1 MYLVSEVE
9 EIQDADEV
17 VDLARANL
25 ARADLER
32 ADQARVDLEREDLE
46 REDLAR
52 REGADAHLDAM
63 VTAEGGFFQRLSEDS
78 TTTHPTDV
86 LNTVTGRDI
95 DSLVSN
101 TQENASVE
109 EICLQGPNEL
119 PQGDVVT
126 NVLEINARDVV
137 VHGL

>member
-1 MYLVSEVE
+1 MRRKLKNGMKKRRRKKKVE
-9 EIQDADEV
+9 KANQD
-17 VDLARANL
+17 LNHN
-25 ARADLER
+25 
-32 ADQARVDLEREDLE
+32 Q
-46 REDLAR
+46 AR
-52 REGADAHLDAM
+52 REGADALLDAM
-63 VTAEGGFFQRLSEDS
+63 ETVGTEFFLRLSKDS